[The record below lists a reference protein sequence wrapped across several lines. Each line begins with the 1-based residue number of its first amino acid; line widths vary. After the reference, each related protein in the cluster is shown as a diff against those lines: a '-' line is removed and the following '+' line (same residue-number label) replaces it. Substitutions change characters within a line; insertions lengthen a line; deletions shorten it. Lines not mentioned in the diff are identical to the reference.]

1 MPALLVFGE
10 RVAEV
15 SEDFVLRDRERR
27 VVDGGVHVLPAVLL
41 QLQHR
46 VELDV
51 PGVSPVPQ
59 AARGRDSAV
68 M

>member
-10 RVAEV
+10 GVAEV
-15 SEDFVLRDRERR
+15 SEDFVLRDRECR
-27 VVDGGVHVLPAVLL
+27 VVDGGLHVLPAVLL

-51 PGVSPVPQ
+51 PGVSSVPQ
-59 AARGRDSAV
+59 AARRRDPAV